1 MIYPAAI
8 PIITDL
14 SAQAGFQLGEFTKW
28 AALLITFVLALIV
41 LTVVSSAISA
51 VLRSPALRSIDKGL
65 GFLFGALRGLLLLA
79 LLWLLIEYIQP
90 SLLAS
95 EAVVTSRGAGLVRET
110 STAIFEAMPWN
121 FFEQLIADFFS
132 DAPKPAPGF
141 ENLPTSNPPAN
152 DTL

>member
-1 MIYPAAI
+1 MEINATIIDVAI
-8 PIITDL
+8 AGVVLI
-14 SAQAGFQLGEFTKW
+14 SAILAYSRGFVREAFTLGVW
-28 AALLITFVLALIV
+28 
-41 LTVVSSAISA
+41 VVSSAISA